1 MAHELEIING
11 EAQMFSVRQT
21 PWHKLGK
28 VLDNPPTSE
37 EAIKLA
43 GLDWEVTPTQ
53 IYYKTGEFYNAFPKR
68 VALVRNIDNKPL
80 SVVSNTYKP
89 LQNREAFEWF
99 DSIVQEGNATYETA
113 GSLQG
118 GKRIWVMAKLSDDM
132 EVIKGDAVR
141 QYILLCNSHDGISG
155 VMIQPTPIRVVCNNT
170 LMASLGTGMVSNIW
184 HQGDLTRKM
193 EQTKRLLGL
202 AKEEFD
208 VRKEVFQHMARF
220 SVNDQKIGEYVS
232 RLIPDA
238 NKEATDRVK
247 ESVNVARERIWQLH
261 EEGFGHEIAG
271 VRGTMWGLYNA
282 AVEYSDYDMPK
293 KVRDLGNYQLFGMG
307 AQFKRRAYSEA
318 VEMIGAV

>member
-99 DSIVQEGNATYETA
+99 DSIVSEGNATYETA

-118 GKRIWVMAKLSDDM
+118 GKRIWVMAKLSDDV
-132 EVIKGDAVR
+132 EIIKGDVVR

-155 VMIQPTPIRVVCNNT
+155 VMIQPSSQRVVCQNT
-170 LMASLGTGMVSNIW
+170 LNSSLATGCVSTIW
-184 HQGDLTRKM
+184 HQGEMERKM
-193 EQTKRLLGL
+193 ESVKRMLGL
-202 AKEEFD
+202 AKEEFE
-208 VRKEVFQHMARF
+208 VRNGLFKAMAAY
-220 SVNDQKIGEYVS
+220 SVNDAKIGEYVS
-232 RLIPDA
+232 TLIPDA

-261 EEGFGHEIAG
+261 EEGFGVDIAG
-271 VRGTMWGLYNA
+271 VRGTMWGLLNA
-282 AVEYSDYDMPK
+282 AVEYGEYDMPK
-293 KVRDLGNYQLFGMG
+293 KVRDIGNYQLFGLG
-307 AQFKRRAYSEA
+307 AQFRKRAYGLA
-318 VEMIGAV
+318 CNMIGA